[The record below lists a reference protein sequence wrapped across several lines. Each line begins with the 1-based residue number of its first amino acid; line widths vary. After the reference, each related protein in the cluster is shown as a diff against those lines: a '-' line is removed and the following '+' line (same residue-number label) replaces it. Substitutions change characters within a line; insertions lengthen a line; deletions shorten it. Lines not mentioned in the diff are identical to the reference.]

1 MVGVQDPV
9 SELISVALTGNVAS
23 GKSTVADRWAALG
36 VPVISA
42 DELSR
47 QAVLP
52 GTPGLDEI
60 RAVFGEGILA
70 ADGTL
75 DRGRLRSVIFE
86 DHGQRKKLEE
96 ILHPKIW
103 ALRSHWLEEQ
113 RATGVKLVVSEI
125 PLLFESGRKADFDHV
140 VVVDAPGEVR
150 LERMVETRGLDV
162 VEAKRIIA
170 SQMDAD
176 LKRSAADYVID
187 NVGDR
192 AALDAEAD
200 RILGLLCGS
209 ETTRSSMRIDMHLHT
224 EGSWD
229 CLSDAERILERLLEL
244 GYDRFAITDHNKV
257 HVALRMAEKYPD
269 RIIPG
274 EEVKTGEGIDVI
286 GLYLTE
292 EIPKGTPAEETIR
305 RIREQGGIPYLPH
318 PYAGRK
324 GGGGKYADM
333 LGPLCDVIE
342 VFNARLHSVQEN
354 HRAQLLA
361 QTYGKLRGAG
371 SDAHTIGELGNA
383 FVDLPFH
390 ANRPDALL
398 AALGSASMGGT
409 EASRLVHL
417 GSTWARV
424 RKNLPGGRSTE

>member
-1 MVGVQDPV
+1 M
-9 SELISVALTGNVAS
+9 SKLISVALTGNVAS

-36 VPVISA
+36 VPVINA

-52 GTPGLDEI
+52 GTPGLAEI
-60 RAVFGEGILA
+60 RAAFGEGILA

-86 DHGQRKKLEE
+86 DDVQRKKLED

-103 ALRSHWLEEQ
+103 TLRSRWLEEQ
-113 RATGVKLVVSEI
+113 RSVGVELVVSEI
-125 PLLFESGRKADFDHV
+125 PLLFESGREAEFDRV
-140 VVVDAPGEVR
+140 VVVDAPEEVR

-170 SQMDAD
+170 SQMDAG

-192 AALDAEAD
+192 AALDAEAN
-200 RILGLLCGS
+200 RVLGLLRRS
-209 ETTRSSMRIDMHLHT
+209 EAPRSSMRIDMHLHT

-229 CLSDAERILERLLEL
+229 CLSDAERILERFLEL
-244 GYDRFAITDHNKV
+244 GYDRFAITDHNKA

-274 EEVKTGEGIDVI
+274 EEVKTGEGIDII

-361 QTYGKLRGAG
+361 QTHGKLRGAG

-417 GSTWARV
+417 GSTWAKV
-424 RKNLPGGRSTE
+424 RKKLPGGRSAE